1 MLTGNDIM
9 NSNHYYVYILA
20 SKPYGTLYIGVT
32 NDLVRRVWEH
42 KNDFVE
48 RFTKKYSVHYL
59 VYYEQC
65 EDAESAITHEKQMKK
80 WKRRW
85 KLELIE
91 KTNPNWKDL
100 YHEII
105 R

>member
-1 MLTGNDIM
+1 M
-9 NSNHYYVYILA
+9 NSNYYYVYILA

-48 RFTKKYSVHYL
+48 GFTKKYGVHRL

-65 EDAESAITHEKQMKK
+65 EDAESVIAREKQMKK

-91 KTNPNWKDL
+91 KMNPVWKDL
-100 YHEII
+100 YDDII